1 MFLKSAAED
10 PMAILRSV
18 IKRPWSLALRM
29 GLYYGV
35 SAFLILFLTTTL
47 LYYALRSQLEYAD
60 DLRLQGK
67 LREVKPILV
76 NEPLD
81 VAALNDSVRLEY
93 VSRSMEPVLIRIKDV
108 DGHVIVETP
117 GMSEALPVGSF
128 KAWSVLGK
136 TDEPYYLK
144 SATGRPFRALSM
156 QVANVSDQKKYVV
169 HIATDHLQEQA
180 LLEHY
185 RSHLRNVLG
194 ASIFICGMLGYL
206 IARRGLRPLANMG
219 ATVSHIKAS
228 TLDVRVDPS
237 GQPSELTTLA
247 LSFNDMLSR
256 LEDAFSRISRYS
268 ADIAHELR
276 TPLHNLRN
284 ATEVALTRAR
294 TPDEY
299 RDVLASCL
307 EECVRLS
314 RLIESLMFIARAEN
328 PQTTIQREPVNV
340 SQELEQL
347 ADFYSAAAAE
357 SGISIALHAENNVTA
372 SLDRDL
378 FQRAV
383 ANLIENAIKYSP
395 TGSTID
401 VSARIADKAL
411 QVDIADSGRGIPSE
425 HLPRVF
431 DRFYRVDQT
440 RTKKT
445 GGLGLGLAIV
455 QTIAQ
460 LHQGKVEIQSQV
472 GVGTKVR
479 LIFPLTVVPHAEA
492 AKETKPAVDKPF
504 PAEQWAKPAQA

>member
-1 MFLKSAAED
+1 MFLKSAIED
-10 PMAILRSV
+10 FIASIRRSLR
-18 IKRPWSLALRM
+18 KPWSLALRM

-35 SAFLILFLTTTL
+35 AAFLILFITTLL
-47 LYYALRSQLEYAD
+47 LYYALKSQLEYAD
-60 DLRLQGK
+60 DLRLQSK
-67 LREVKPILV
+67 LKEVRPVLV

-81 VAALNDSVRLEY
+81 VAALQASVQLEY
-93 VSRSMEPVLIRIKDV
+93 ISRSMEPVLIRVKDV
-108 DGHVIVETP
+108 NGNVIVETP
-117 GMSEALPVGSF
+117 DMSKALPVGSF
-128 KAWSVLGK
+128 KSWSTLGR
-136 TDEPYYLK
+136 TDEPYDLK
-144 SATGRPFRALSM
+144 SNLGWPFRALSM
-156 QVANVSDQKKYVV
+156 QITSASGQRIFVV
-169 HIATDHLQEQA
+169 HIAADHLQEQG

-185 RSHLRNVLG
+185 RNHLRNVLG
-194 ASIFICGMLGYL
+194 ASIFICGMVGYL
-206 IARRGLRPLANMG
+206 LARRGLKPLADMG
-219 ATVSHIKAS
+219 NTVSHIKAS
-228 TLDVRVDPS
+228 TLDVRLDLA
-237 GQPSELTTLA
+237 GLPSELTTLA

-256 LEDAFSRISRYS
+256 MEDAFSRISRYS

-276 TPLHNLRN
+276 TPLQNLRN

-328 PQTTIQREPVNV
+328 PQTTIQRESVNV

-347 ADFYSAAAAE
+347 ADFYSAAASE
-357 SGISIALHAENNVTA
+357 VGISIAVQVENSIVA

-395 TGSTID
+395 PGSTID
-401 VSARIADKAL
+401 LSARIIDRAL
-411 QVDIADSGRGIPSE
+411 QVDVADSGRGIPPE

-431 DRFYRVDQT
+431 DRFYRVDQA
-440 RTKKT
+440 RTKMT

-460 LHQGKVEIQSQV
+460 LHQGKAEIQSQV
-472 GVGTKVR
+472 GAGTRVR
-479 LIFPLTVVPHAEA
+479 LIFPIISPLET
-492 AKETKPAVDKPF
+492 AKEPTPAPEKPLA
-504 PAEQWAKPAQA
+504 AEPWAKPAQA

>member
-1 MFLKSAAED
+1 MSLKNAIDD
-10 PMAILRSV
+10 PFAPFRRVM
-18 IKRPWSLALRM
+18 KRPWSLALRM

-35 SAFLILFLTTTL
+35 AAFLILFLTTTL
-47 LYYALRSQLEYAD
+47 LYYALKSQLEYAD
-60 DLRLQGK
+60 DLRLQSK
-67 LREVKPILV
+67 LKEVRPILLA
-76 NEPLD
+76 EPLD
-81 VAALNDSVRLEY
+81 VAALQTSVQLEY
-93 VSRSMEPVLIRIKDV
+93 ISRSMEPVLIRVKDV
-108 DGHVIVETP
+108 NGHVVVETP
-117 GMSEALPVGSF
+117 DMSKALPVGSF
-128 KAWSVLGK
+128 KTWSTLGR
-136 TDEPYYLK
+136 TDDPYDLK
-144 SATGRPFRALSM
+144 SNQGWPFRALSA
-156 QVANVSDQKKYVV
+156 QIANGSGSKTYVV
-169 HIATDHLQEQA
+169 HIACDHLQEQG

-185 RSHLRNVLG
+185 RNHLRNVLG
-194 ASIFICGMLGYL
+194 ASIFICGMVGYL
-206 IARRGLRPLANMG
+206 LARRGLKPLADMG
-219 ATVSHIKAS
+219 NIVSNIKAS
-228 TLDVRVDPS
+228 TLDVRLDMS
-237 GQPSELTTLA
+237 GLPSELTTLA

-294 TPDEY
+294 SPDEY

-347 ADFYSAAAAE
+347 ADFYSAAASE
-357 SGISIALHAENNVTA
+357 GGISIAVHVENSLMA
-372 SLDRDL
+372 DLDRDL

-401 VSARIADKAL
+401 LSARIADRAL
-411 QVDIADSGRGIPSE
+411 QVDVADSGRGIPSE

-431 DRFYRVDQT
+431 DRFYRVDSA
-440 RTKKT
+440 RAKIT

-460 LHQGKVEIQSQV
+460 LHQGKAEIQSQV
-472 GVGTKVR
+472 GVGTRVR
-479 LIFPLTVVPHAEA
+479 LIFPMVP
-492 AKETKPAVDKPF
+492 
-504 PAEQWAKPAQA
+504 PAEPSKEHKLVAEKPVSAQPWAKPAQA